1 MKTFEVICITIGLI
15 PLPVTV
21 VAALLGDESAP
32 VSAGLTFAAFAL
44 SYLAPVAWKLRK
56 QGVPFWCSNR
66 SEAMGLWLPHKFADI
81 GDPYED
87 PRILEC
93 SACGVHRQVLKK
105 SNDTDTGH
113 VE

>member
-1 MKTFEVICITIGLI
+1 MKAFEMICITVGLL
-15 PLPVTV
+15 PLPATV
-21 VAALLGDESAP
+21 VAALLGDASAP
-32 VSAGLTFAAFAL
+32 VSAGLGSAAFAL

-56 QGVPFWCSNR
+56 QGVPFWCCAGPATTGR
-66 SEAMGLWLPHKFADI
+66 HRPHKFADI

-105 SNDTDTGH
+105 STSTDTSH
-113 VE
+113 

>member
-1 MKTFEVICITIGLI
+1 MRTFEVICITIGLI

-32 VSAGLTFAAFAL
+32 VSAGLTSAAFAL

-66 SEAMGLWLPHKFADI
+66 SEAVGLWLPHKFADI
-81 GDPYED
+81 GDPFED

-93 SACGVHRQVLKK
+93 SVCGVHRQVVPK
-105 SNDTDTGH
+105 SRGNDG
-113 VE
+113 V